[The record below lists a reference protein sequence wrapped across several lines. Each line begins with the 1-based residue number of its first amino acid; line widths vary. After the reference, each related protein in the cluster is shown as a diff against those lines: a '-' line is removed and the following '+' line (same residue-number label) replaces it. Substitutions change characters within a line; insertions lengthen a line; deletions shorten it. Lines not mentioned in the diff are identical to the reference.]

1 MRANLSKWLQ
11 RWTRNIVYF
20 RKKGRHEWEGGDI
33 NTVGLKNY
41 RNQITRGRELEGKEI
56 VVREWTSSDWDD
68 EKIVIIGYE
77 KLYGVYIKKNER

>member
-1 MRANLSKWLQ
+1 M
-11 RWTRNIVYF
+11 VP
-20 RKKGRHEWEGGDI
+20 
-33 NTVGLKNY
+33 VGLKNY